1 MRTRKLLFMPF
12 IFILF
17 FILSAGIS
25 LSSAYAG
32 QNTDG
37 GGNGSGVKK
46 FFVDPSDMRVSFNFQ
61 NANVSDVIRMIAKVS
76 DMNVLIGSNVKG
88 TVTMKMKDVPLKNIL
103 SLILEA
109 YGLGMIKKDGIYYI
123 NSTGTIATV
132 VSSEKNAR
140 AISEHK
146 VTRLIP
152 INYVSASGLMAKVK
166 SVLSSQGR
174 VVYDKSL
181 HSLLITDIP
190 NRVARAIRLVK
201 MLDKRTP
208 EVEIVAKMVEVDKH
222 YTNNL
227 GITWGGNVTV
237 PPAAGVASYGAP
249 AFVNPSFAGPSFNG
263 QASSSAGTFTV
274 GILNHNGV
282 NFNATINALES
293 LSKAKSIASPKVV
306 VLNNEPATIGKTIS
320 LSYILPATGVGGTST
335 MQSVTLPITLQ
346 ITPHIMANGNV
357 KLAINF
363 SNTVAVA
370 PPSVGIGVTPTTST
384 DQETINSTVI
394 VNNGQTVVIGGVYQM
409 SKTVTNSGIPGLM
422 SIPLLGWLFKSQNIN
437 HTKDE
442 LLIFITPRIINS

>member
-1 MRTRKLLFMPF
+1 
-12 IFILF
+12 
-17 FILSAGIS
+17 
-25 LSSAYAG
+25 
-32 QNTDG
+32 
-37 GGNGSGVKK
+37 
-46 FFVDPSDMRVSFNFQ
+46 
-61 NANVSDVIRMIAKVS
+61 
-76 DMNVLIGSNVKG
+76 
-88 TVTMKMKDVPLKNIL
+88 
-103 SLILEA
+103 
-109 YGLGMIKKDGIYYI
+109 
-123 NSTGTIATV
+123 
-132 VSSEKNAR
+132 
-140 AISEHK
+140 
-146 VTRLIP
+146 
-152 INYVSASGLMAKVK
+152 
-166 SVLSSQGR
+166 
-174 VVYDKSL
+174 
-181 HSLLITDIP
+181 
-190 NRVARAIRLVK
+190 

-320 LSYILPATGVGGTST
+320 LSYILPPTGVGGTST
-335 MQSVTLPITLQ
+335 IQSVTLPITLQ

-370 PPSVGIGVTPTTST
+370 PPTVGIGVTPTTST